1 MYKLSKIIKGSTNFR
16 LQSLGNW
23 KFFVAGLALSILWSS
38 ASTATKIGLTSAQP
52 FVISSIRFL
61 IAGLLMLFI
70 SHVILG
76 NRLPNKGEFRSIM
89 VYGFLNVSLYL
100 GLYVIAMQ
108 EVSAGLGSLA
118 VAINP
123 VFISLIAVS
132 LLSHT
137 ITQKHFLSLALCLLG
152 VTIAA
157 FPLIQH
163 SYATPL
169 GIGILLTSMV
179 VYSFATIYYSRV
191 QWNGLQLLTINGWQT
206 IFGGIFLFPLLLITY
221 QPDKNIFDAQFW
233 KAILWLSIPVS
244 IVAVQLWLYLVR
256 KNPVTAS
263 FWLFLCPIFGFAL
276 AKMMMHEPITWFT
289 FLGVSLVLSGL
300 YLVQRIKIS

>member
-1 MYKLSKIIKGSTNFR
+1 MAKIIKGPTNFR

-23 KFFVAGLALSILWSS
+23 KFIVAGLALSILWSS

-76 NRLPNKGEFRSIM
+76 NRLPTKGEFRSIM

-137 ITQKHFLSLALCLLG
+137 ITQRHFLSLALCLLG

-289 FLGVSLVLSGL
+289 FLGVFLVLSGL

>member
-1 MYKLSKIIKGSTNFR
+1 MSKIYKGSTNFR
-16 LQSLGNW
+16 LHSLGNW
-23 KFFVAGLALSILWSS
+23 KFFLAGLALSILWSS
-38 ASTATKIGLTSAQP
+38 ASTATKIGLNSAQP

-76 NRLPNKGEFRSIM
+76 NRLPSKGEFRYIM

-108 EVSAGLGSLA
+108 QVSAGLGSLA

-132 LLSHT
+132 LLAHT
-137 ITQKHFLSLALCLLG
+137 VTQRHFLSLSLCLLG

-163 SYATPL
+163 SYATPF
-169 GIGILLTSMV
+169 GIGILLTAMI

-206 IFGGIFLFPLLLITY
+206 IFGGIFLLPVLLITY
-221 QPDKNIFDAQFW
+221 QPDKNVFDAQFW
-233 KAILWLSIPVS
+233 KAVLWLSIPVS
-244 IVAVQLWLYLVR
+244 IVAVQLWLYLV
-256 KNPVTAS
+256 KQNPVSAS

-289 FLGVSLVLSGL
+289 FLGVALVLSGL
-300 YLVQRIKIS
+300 YLVQRINK

>member
-1 MYKLSKIIKGSTNFR
+1 MSKINKGPTNIR
-16 LQSLGNW
+16 LHSLGNW
-23 KFFVAGLALSILWSS
+23 KFFIAGLALSILWSS

-70 SHVILG
+70 SHVIFG
-76 NRLPNKGEFRSIM
+76 NRLPSKGEFRSIM

-108 EVSAGLGSLA
+108 QVSAGLGSLS

-132 LLSHT
+132 LLAHT
-137 ITQKHFLSLALCLLG
+137 VTQRHFLSLALCLLG

-163 SYATPL
+163 SYATPF
-169 GIGILLTSMV
+169 GIGILLTAMI

-191 QWNGLQLLTINGWQT
+191 QWNDLQLLTINGWQT
-206 IFGGIFLFPLLLITY
+206 IFGGIFLFPLLLLTY
-221 QPDKNIFDAQFW
+221 QPDKNVFDAQFW
-233 KAILWLSIPVS
+233 KAVLWLSIPVS
-244 IVAVQLWLYLVR
+244 IVAVQLWLYLVK

-289 FLGVSLVLSGL
+289 FLGVALVLSGL
-300 YLVQRIKIS
+300 YLVQRIKK